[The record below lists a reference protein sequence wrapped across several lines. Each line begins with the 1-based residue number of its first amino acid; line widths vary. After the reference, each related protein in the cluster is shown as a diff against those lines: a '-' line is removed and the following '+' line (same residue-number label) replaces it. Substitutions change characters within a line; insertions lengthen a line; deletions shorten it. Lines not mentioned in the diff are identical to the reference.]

1 MARFMAGAIF
11 FAAALIC
18 LGFFVALAYEAYAV
32 VTHRDPTISAITAL
46 QIASH
51 PAVAGFAI
59 FASGV
64 LIGALVTHFT
74 NWRP

>member
-1 MARFMAGAIF
+1 MAKYMAGSIF
-11 FAAALIC
+11 LAAALIC
-18 LGFFVALAYEAYAV
+18 LGFFVALAYEGYAV
-32 VTHRDPTISAITAL
+32 ITGKDPTISAITAL

-51 PAVAGFAI
+51 PVVSGLAI
-59 FASGV
+59 FGSGV